1 MITIDN
7 LIESEQIIF
16 WLILILIIRWKINIR
31 SLQDLSDLNKLKY
44 NIFDSLFN
52 DLITFYNINPDH
64 IIYSNIIEKNDN
76 VVRKYKVEF
85 SYCKKYI
92 LYKIIDNISFIT
104 KLILSENYIFMPN
117 QSDILLKGIIK
128 TSLNYSIIYLEM
140 NRNYIYNILKGKEE
154 KNIEIDKNIEYA
166 KKIFKKIEEIQKI
179 SQFDDDQKKLVIIA
193 LFYIINCLS
202 LRDNY

>member
-1 MITIDN
+1 MTNIDN

-16 WLILILIIRWKINIR
+16 WLILIFIIRWKIDIR
-31 SLQDLSDLNKLKY
+31 SLQDLPDLNKLKY
-44 NIFDSLFN
+44 NIFNNLFN

-76 VVRKYKVEF
+76 AIRKYKVEF

-128 TSLNYSIIYLEM
+128 TSLNYSIMYLEM
-140 NRNYIYNILKGKEE
+140 NRNYIYNILKGEEE

-166 KKIFKKIEEIQKI
+166 KKIVKKIEEIQKM
-179 SQFDDDQKKLVIIA
+179 SQFDDQKKLVIIA
-193 LFYIINCLS
+193 LFYIINCL
-202 LRDNY
+202 RDNY

>member
-92 LYKIIDNISFIT
+92 LYKIIDNIFFIT
-104 KLILSENYIFMPN
+104 KLILSENYIFMTN

-128 TSLNYSIIYLEM
+128 TSLNYSIMYLEM
-140 NRNYIYNILKGKEE
+140 NRNYIYNILKGKED
-154 KNIEIDKNIEYA
+154 KNIEIDKNIENA
-166 KKIFKKIEEIQKI
+166 KKIVKKIEEILKI
-179 SQFDDDQKKLVIIA
+179 SQFNDDQKKLVIVA